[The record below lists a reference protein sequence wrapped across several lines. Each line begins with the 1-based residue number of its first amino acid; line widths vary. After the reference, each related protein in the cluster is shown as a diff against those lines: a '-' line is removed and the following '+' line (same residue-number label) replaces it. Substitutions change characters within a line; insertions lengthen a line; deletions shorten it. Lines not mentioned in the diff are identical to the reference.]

1 MMQYTTEVNFIN
13 FVKSIY
19 IITKYFFLGMKMVK
33 RRNIISNPEI
43 ICIMSKTS
51 IAVTFVTLTFK
62 TLKVSY

>member
-1 MMQYTTEVNFIN
+1 
-13 FVKSIY
+13 
-19 IITKYFFLGMKMVK
+19 MKMVK